1 MCAGIKVV
9 TRLRT
14 YDRTWSRKA
23 TTRDCHVDGSAKESE
38 DRLLQRIGLKDR
50 FFIISCY
57 GPDIELRRIELK
69 HNHAAACWQPIFCS
83 QIRGDSEI
91 PAGRV
96 ARLDFNRKMK
106 GGIGIFGG
114 QPVGGADLV
123 VIERPSVDPLSPL
136 N

>member
-1 MCAGIKVV
+1 MPRRAIA
-9 TRLRT
+9 RI
-14 YDRTWSRKA
+14 
-23 TTRDCHVDGSAKESE
+23 DGSAQASE
-38 DRLLQRIGLKDR
+38 DGLLQGIGLKDR

-69 HNHAAACWQPIFCS
+69 HNHAAACWQPILCS
-83 QIRGDSEI
+83 EIRGDSEI

-96 ARLDFNRKMK
+96 ARLDFYRKMK
-106 GGIGIFGG
+106 SGIGISGS
-114 QPVGGADLV
+114 QPVSGADLV